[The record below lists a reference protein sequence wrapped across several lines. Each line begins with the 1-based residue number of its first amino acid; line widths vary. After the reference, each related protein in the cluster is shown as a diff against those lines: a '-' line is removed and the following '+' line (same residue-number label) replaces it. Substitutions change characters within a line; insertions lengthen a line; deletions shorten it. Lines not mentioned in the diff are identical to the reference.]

1 MIELSD
7 YRPIPVTREVTVGEV
22 WHARFEQL
30 LAFTEIALAN
40 ITKLH
45 QLIASVSHANPDV
58 ARGLREIEAAYVA
71 AYRDALLDYL
81 QQAA

>member
-7 YRPIPVTREVTVGEV
+7 YRPTPAVREATVGEV
-22 WHARFEQL
+22 WHSRFEQL
-30 LAFTEIALAN
+30 LAFTEIALSN
-40 ITKLH
+40 IAKLH
-45 QLIASVSHANPDV
+45 QLIASVSHSNPDV

-81 QQAA
+81 AQTA